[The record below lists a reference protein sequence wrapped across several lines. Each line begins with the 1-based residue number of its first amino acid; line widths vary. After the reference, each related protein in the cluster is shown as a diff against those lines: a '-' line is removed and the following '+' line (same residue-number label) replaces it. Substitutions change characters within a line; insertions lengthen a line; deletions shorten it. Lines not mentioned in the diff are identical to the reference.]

1 MVHDTYSLLKE
12 STLIKTNYDIGRLTR
27 LELSDI
33 PWRKDTDKCF
43 CISSIPLSILFYSV
57 LSCILFFI
65 NNLSLPIRR
74 STPQGDCPAGITFV
88 DVRIL
93 WILEKHYIS
102 WKVEVSIARHP
113 LSPEWVFTTKRLLRP
128 LRISSPRIPFFPR
141 YSVSGVIL
149 TEPTSLRS
157 GGFVK

>member
-1 MVHDTYSLLKE
+1 M
-12 STLIKTNYDIGRLTR
+12 IKANYDIGRLTR

-33 PWRKDTDKCF
+33 LWRKDTDKCF
-43 CISSIPLSILFYSV
+43 CISSKLLSILFYLVFYSFV
-57 LSCILFFI
+57 

-128 LRISSPRIPFFPR
+128 LRISSPRIPFFHGNPYLELYSLSPR
-141 YSVSGVIL
+141 PSAAGDL
-149 TEPTSLRS
+149 
-157 GGFVK
+157 